1 MLPFR
6 FHLFIYDLN
15 GVDVDPAWDQYV
27 ESFSSVSNIVQ
38 AHYDMGSPDACII
51 GTNASGRLYFVS
63 EYRNSNSLHPDYN
76 RWIGGSE
83 RYTEEKE

>member
-6 FHLFIYDLN
+6 FHLFIYDLS
-15 GVDVDPAWDQYV
+15 GVDVDPAYGQYAG
-27 ESFSSVSNIVQ
+27 SFSSVSIAVQ
-38 AHYDMGSPDACII
+38 AHYDMGSPDACIM
-51 GTNASGRLYFVS
+51 GADASGKLYFVS
-63 EYRNSNSLHPDYN
+63 EYRQSNSKHPDYN